1 MTMERFPDSLHTLEA
16 ELDVAW
22 ERRYG
27 RTTHHP
33 RRRWILTR
41 AALAAAA
48 LVVVAAALLGRS
60 GGPGAVDRA
69 RAAAGTVPAD
79 AIVHFTSVSRDPA
92 GALAGRTELWGA
104 SSPPYARRSILQ
116 GAEGPAIEQGARGN
130 EVTQYDPQGVVYVRT
145 IAGGTAEGTRPAD
158 FAARAEAVRRYLRQ
172 GDAQDQGEVTIDG
185 RTLQR
190 FVLTPDGGGECV
202 YDVEPSSFYAV
213 SLFCTGMRAGSTSEH
228 WEYLPRRGNEDLLSV
243 AAQHPSARIDRAP
256 MGECGA
262 EPHTQSTPPCVARA
276 PGA

>member
-1 MTMERFPDSLHTLEA
+1 MEAFPDNLRTLEA

-27 RTTHHP
+27 RTAHRP
-33 RRRWILTR
+33 RRRWILAR
-41 AALAAAA
+41 AALAGATV
-48 LVVVAAALLGRS
+48 VVVAAALLGRS
-60 GGPGAVDRA
+60 SGPGAVDRA
-69 RAAAGTVPAD
+69 RAAAGTFPAD
-79 AIVHFTSVSRDPA
+79 AIVHFTSVSRNPA

-104 SSPPYARRSILQ
+104 TSPPYARRSILQ
-116 GAEGPAIEQGARGN
+116 GPDGPAIEQGARGN

-145 IAGGTAEGTRPAD
+145 IAGGTAEGTGPAD

-172 GDAQDQGEVTIDG
+172 GNAQDQGEVTIDG
-185 RTLQR
+185 RALHR

-202 YDVEPSSFYAV
+202 YDVEPSAYYAV
-213 SLFCTGMRAGSTSEH
+213 SLACTGMPTGSTSEH
-228 WEYLPRRGNEDLLSV
+228 WEYLPRQGHADLLSV

-256 MGECGA
+256 MGECGD